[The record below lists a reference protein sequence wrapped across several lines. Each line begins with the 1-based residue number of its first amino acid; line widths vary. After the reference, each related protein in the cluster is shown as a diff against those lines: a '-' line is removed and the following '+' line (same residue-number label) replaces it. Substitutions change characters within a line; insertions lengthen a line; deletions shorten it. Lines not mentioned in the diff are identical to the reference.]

1 MSTQSYAPTQGIT
14 YSGELRS
21 SMAAVPSAMGA
32 HADGKTPLPFFG
44 TQPQH
49 TPHDQHHGGYASHGQ
64 APQRQHHQSRSQ
76 QPLQVPHCLRAA
88 MSANQ
93 SLRAAVDA
101 NQSLFPA
108 IAGVAS
114 GGLRQDSDE
123 ASQQRQDE
131 ASMLILNH
139 AIHLTTQLVSGRPVR
154 HDAAVQSLVLLQ
166 RVTSELKAD
175 PVRPGEGLSAYA
187 AAALLGT
194 PTCLRAATEAGSL
207 AVTSPR
213 RPTARSCDPIL
224 FSPPPCTPFQ
234 VTGTI
239 QLPAPAD
246 PHGGSLLERTAS
258 QGLDFERMPSWAPSL
273 SAHGPFGSEV
283 SSSLVQHFGRTLSAE
298 SMQDPLGNGHG
309 FQQLCH
315 LPASSD
321 AQLQNAIEMLPADA
335 SLWNLSMAASGGG
348 AGAAASASVGVR
360 SNASARASA
369 ASLQTSSAAAAAE
382 SQSNAG
388 SEASSG
394 AAFTATSPA
403 FEGTAR
409 TAARGRNQTR
419 VVCPVCGGQGRDG
432 PSRYAAGSGGVW
444 ACGGACVSSAA
455 SGFSLWCP
463 CASFVHPSL
472 VCSTTAPAAAA
483 TAAGFMTP
491 RSLSETAWLSCRTI
505 RRRRSRPPS
514 KVGRLPR

>member
-175 PVRPGEGLSAYA
+175 P
-187 AAALLGT
+187 
-194 PTCLRAATEAGSL
+194 
-207 AVTSPR
+207 
-213 RPTARSCDPIL
+213 
-224 FSPPPCTPFQ
+224 

-432 PSRYAAGSGGVW
+432 PSRACCSCYSGWFHDAEKLIRNGLVVLSNNQAETLKAAEQGMRGLRRPCSAGYRCPPAAYSHATPAKQRCCRCRSLAFLRVLPDVAYSMLLRRAHTMTEGAKRTLEQVAAG
-444 ACGGACVSSAA
+444 
-455 SGFSLWCP
+455 
-463 CASFVHPSL
+463 
-472 VCSTTAPAAAA
+472 
-483 TAAGFMTP
+483 AAGGEHGND
-491 RSLSETAWLSCRTI
+491 RDRDD
-505 RRRRSRPPS
+505 RR
-514 KVGRLPR
+514 GA